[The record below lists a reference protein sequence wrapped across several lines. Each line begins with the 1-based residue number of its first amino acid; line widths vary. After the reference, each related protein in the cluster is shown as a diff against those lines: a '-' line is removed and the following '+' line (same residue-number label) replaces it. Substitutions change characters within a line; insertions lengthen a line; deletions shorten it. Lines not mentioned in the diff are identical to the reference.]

1 MERILAAPNVWISSL
16 ERFGIDCH
24 RVYPI
29 MQLYILDLMG
39 GLAPE
44 A

>member
-1 MERILAAPNVWISSL
+1 MKRILAAPNVWISSL

-24 RVYPI
+24 CVYPG
-29 MQLYILDLMG
+29 MRLYILDLME
-39 GLAPE
+39 GLAPR